1 MFGLHVPLC
10 FVRYLI
16 LDCCGGGF
24 GWFACWF
31 CGLTCGFWFSSVVVC
46 FVFGCFILLLAC
58 LLRLCS
64 GVCTCVVF
72 WFRVVCLVVMLGVLF
87 VSLAFCGFV
96 CVAFGLFVNCVGAF
110 VFVCSFVV

>member
-16 LDCCGGGF
+16 LNCCGGGF

-46 FVFGCFILLLAC
+46 FAFGCFILLLAC

-64 GVCTCVVF
+64 GVCTCV
-72 WFRVVCLVVMLGVLF
+72 GVL
-87 VSLAFCGFV
+87 VSGWFA
-96 CVAFGLFVNCVGAF
+96 
-110 VFVCSFVV
+110 